1 MINNPPTVLGII
13 PARYGSSR
21 LNGKPLADIAGKP
34 MIQHVYER
42 ASEQLDH
49 VVVATDDIRIA
60 NCVKAF
66 GGDVEMTSQ
75 QHKTGTN
82 RCLEAYKKWNE
93 KLKITPSIIINIQGD
108 EPLLSKDHLTKIIS
122 CFEDTSTTIA
132 SLGLAL
138 SSTDMLEPG
147 NVYLVKDKLDR
158 ALYFS
163 RNPIPFLRDVPKEKW
178 TQYHNYYQ
186 HIGIYGFTVK
196 ALEEFCA
203 LSESDLEEK
212 EKLEQLRWLEN
223 GQEIKI
229 AITNQISQPVDTAKD
244 LNKVRELF
252 KSKEK

>member
-1 MINNPPTVLGII
+1 
-13 PARYGSSR
+13 
-21 LNGKPLADIAGKP
+21 
-34 MIQHVYER
+34 
-42 ASEQLDH
+42 
-49 VVVATDDIRIA
+49 
-60 NCVKAF
+60 
-66 GGDVEMTSQ
+66 
-75 QHKTGTN
+75 
-82 RCLEAYKKWNE
+82 
-93 KLKITPSIIINIQGD
+93 
-108 EPLLSKDHLTKIIS
+108 
-122 CFEDTSTTIA
+122 
-132 SLGLAL
+132 
-138 SSTDMLEPG
+138 MLEPG

-178 TQYHNYYQ
+178 TQHHNYYQ

-196 ALEEFCA
+196 ALVEFCA

-229 AITNQISQPVDTAKD
+229 AITNQISQHVDTAKD